1 MCESRPVVISEDT
14 EQETSEDVM
23 KTRMKVSTDE
33 LVFTIIVGLASLV
46 FASLFVLILIAYGYG
61 FESLS

>member
-1 MCESRPVVISEDT
+1 
-14 EQETSEDVM
+14 M
-23 KTRMKVSTDE
+23 KTRMKESADE
-33 LVFTIIVGLASLV
+33 LVFAIIVGLASLV

>member
-1 MCESRPVVISEDT
+1 MAISQDA

-23 KTRMKVSTDE
+23 QTRMKVSADE
-33 LVFTIIVGLASLV
+33 LVFAIIVGLVSLV
-46 FASLFVLILIAYGYG
+46 FASPFVLILIAYGYG